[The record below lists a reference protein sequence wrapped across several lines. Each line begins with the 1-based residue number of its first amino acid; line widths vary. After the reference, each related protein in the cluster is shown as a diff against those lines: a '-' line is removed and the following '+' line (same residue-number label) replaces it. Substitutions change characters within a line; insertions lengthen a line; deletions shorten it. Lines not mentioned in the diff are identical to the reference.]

1 MLTSDLLLK
10 GDPLLLIGK
19 LLSSSA
25 PTTPPVTHLYLS
37 PLYVH
42 LPLCSFCHCL
52 SFILEARCEYF
63 RIMFSSGMT
72 ESNAVNEESA
82 PAMVDIVVPDS
93 FVGLLRFLIYLYTDI
108 LPDGSDGALLEDL
121 MSADRYQVS
130 SLTSWLADE
139 TSL

>member
-1 MLTSDLLLK
+1 MLRIGRLYYFTTASYLL
-10 GDPLLLIGK
+10 
-19 LLSSSA
+19 
-25 PTTPPVTHLYLS
+25 
-37 PLYVH
+37 
-42 LPLCSFCHCL
+42 C

-63 RIMFSSGMT
+63 RIMFTSGMA

-121 MSADRYQVS
+121 MSADRYQVG
-130 SLTSWLADE
+130 
-139 TSL
+139 

>member
-1 MLTSDLLLK
+1 MLATRNMLTFGSLQKEGRLLPIGNLCYSTAA
-10 GDPLLLIGK
+10 PHLL
-19 LLSSSA
+19 
-25 PTTPPVTHLYLS
+25 V
-37 PLYVH
+37 
-42 LPLCSFCHCL
+42 

-63 RIMFSSGMT
+63 RIVFSSGMA

-121 MSADRYQVS
+121 MSADRYQVG
-130 SLTSWLADE
+130 
-139 TSL
+139 